1 MIPLTRWVMHSST
14 WEQQQK
20 KLCLRKMSTSSQE
33 GNLVVMHH
41 MIATDGQIDSLLK
54 SNYLYTRVTDQAK
67 IYKGL
72 KEIQNLT
79 GSHWSSWCTGVTW
92 LNFNRRKGNKPSCSV
107 LDSLKQRIYV
117 QRRRL
122 LTTQYLRFC
131 HSLDLMSKTFNL
143 HLCQYLLFYFLC
155 GILWSLLL

>member
-1 MIPLTRWVMHSST
+1 MHSST

-79 GSHWSSWCTGVTW
+79 GSH
-92 LNFNRRKGNKPSCSV
+92 
-107 LDSLKQRIYV
+107 
-117 QRRRL
+117 
-122 LTTQYLRFC
+122 
-131 HSLDLMSKTFNL
+131 
-143 HLCQYLLFYFLC
+143 
-155 GILWSLLL
+155 